1 MERTGWFTVLVI
13 SAMGSRS
20 AASSG
25 ARQLLAK
32 RSVKFS
38 PENLRVKNDKEVI
51 FYPLS
56 RVPLS
61 LHSYGTAAPPFQSG
75 LGFVLQK
82 ESPTQLAGH
91 SKFSPY
97 GHSER
102 YATTIRTCFG
112 RVFRNLYMSKVNFFH
127 KMCQKPGIEPP
138 TSLAY
143 SFFLRSQAH
152 HPF

>member
-1 MERTGWFTVLVI
+1 
-13 SAMGSRS
+13 MGSRS

-75 LGFVLQK
+75 LGFFCK
-82 ESPTQLAGH
+82 
-91 SKFSPY
+91 
-97 GHSER
+97 
-102 YATTIRTCFG
+102 
-112 RVFRNLYMSKVNFFH
+112 RNPLHN
-127 KMCQKPGIEPP
+127 
-138 TSLAY
+138 
-143 SFFLRSQAH
+143 
-152 HPF
+152 

>member
-1 MERTGWFTVLVI
+1 
-13 SAMGSRS
+13 MGSRS

-51 FYPLS
+51 FYPAFQGSAFAPFL
-56 RVPLS
+56 RN
-61 LHSYGTAAPPFQSG
+61 GCAALPIG
-75 LGFVLQK
+75 ARLLLQK

-138 TSLAY
+138 TSLAC

>member
-1 MERTGWFTVLVI
+1 MVYCLQFFPYITEKGAPRTARRLF
-13 SAMGSRS
+13 SRR
-20 AASSG
+20 AG
-25 ARQLLAK
+25 
-32 RSVKFS
+32 KFS
-38 PENLRVKNDKEVI
+38 QKTCGKKLQGCN
-51 FYPLS
+51 FFPLS

-138 TSLAY
+138 TSLAC

>member
-1 MERTGWFTVLVI
+1 
-13 SAMGSRS
+13 MGSRS
-20 AASSG
+20 TASSAARRLFSRKLTGKSCRRSFFTRFAGLAPYRARCCARLRPLPIG
-25 ARQLLAK
+25 ARLL
-32 RSVKFS
+32 
-38 PENLRVKNDKEVI
+38 
-51 FYPLS
+51 
-56 RVPLS
+56 
-61 LHSYGTAAPPFQSG
+61 
-75 LGFVLQK
+75 LQK

-97 GHSER
+97 GNSER
-102 YATTIRTCFG
+102 YATTIRTCFC

-138 TSLAY
+138 TSLAC

>member
-1 MERTGWFTVLVI
+1 MVLLPATF
-13 SAMGSRS
+13 SLHHRKRS
-20 AASSG
+20 AKDGASFVFKKSWQVF
-25 ARQLLAK
+25 A
-32 RSVKFS
+32 
-38 PENLRVKNDKEVI
+38 ENLREKVAGMQLFPAFQGSAFAPFLRN
-51 FYPLS
+51 
-56 RVPLS
+56 
-61 LHSYGTAAPPFQSG
+61 GCAALPIG
-75 LGFVLQK
+75 ARLLLQK

-97 GHSER
+97 GNSER
-102 YATTIRTCFG
+102 YATTIRTCFC

-138 TSLAY
+138 TSLAC